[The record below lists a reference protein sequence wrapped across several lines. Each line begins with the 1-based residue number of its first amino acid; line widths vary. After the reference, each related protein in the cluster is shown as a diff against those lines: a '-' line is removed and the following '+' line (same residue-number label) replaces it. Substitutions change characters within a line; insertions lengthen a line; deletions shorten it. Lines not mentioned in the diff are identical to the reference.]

1 MQRELQNV
9 SKKSESIYELKWMW
23 KLLMVANLLVDEYEH
38 VSKLEKLSEFYSNM
52 KLSLRI

>member
-23 KLLMVANLLVDEYEH
+23 KLLMVANQLVDEYEH
-38 VSKLEKLSEFYSNM
+38 VFRLEKLLEYYNNT
-52 KLSLRI
+52 K